1 VIRMIFVKHS
11 AICIGNNL
19 VFSRYVYPKY
29 LIIIFLV
36 IFPIFFHINI
46 LLFLRF
52 EFRFILV
59 AQIFFAWRWKQI
71 NVDKTLLPNIEIYWI
86 KLLDFAFYLA
96 LSVLLCSQRFTP
108 LFSEPTF
115 EE

>member
-1 VIRMIFVKHS
+1 
-11 AICIGNNL
+11 
-19 VFSRYVYPKY
+19 
-29 LIIIFLV
+29 
-36 IFPIFFHINI
+36 
-46 LLFLRF
+46 
-52 EFRFILV
+52 
-59 AQIFFAWRWKQI
+59 
-71 NVDKTLLPNIEIYWI
+71 VDKTLLPNIEIYWI